1 MSHHPIEDSNRSNNP
16 EIWDL
21 LEQRVTR
28 RSVLKSGGAMAITS
42 ASGLSLLGLSACS
55 SDSDGGASGETPE
68 PRLAFT
74 PVAKSLEDRV
84 ILPPGYSARVLYALG
99 DPLVDGLPEYPND
112 GSDDGNWDRRAGDHH
127 DAIAYFPLPK
137 GTQNSDRGVL
147 VMNHEALTDIYLHEN
162 GPTDLGDGVR
172 PLAEVIK
179 EQFAHGVAVI
189 EVARSGTGDWAVD
202 RSSDLNRR
210 WHVNS
215 EMEISGPARGSSL
228 MTTPLSPNGITTF
241 GTLNDCGHGVTPWG
255 TYLAGE
261 ENWFAYFTL
270 NSTGDDTPQLAR
282 YGIASTNDDGFN
294 GKGGFNYRG
303 WDTPALGSNQ
313 QRRFNASRTGAS
325 AANDF
330 RNEPHHFGYAVEIDP
345 YNPNAKPKKRTAIG
359 RLSHEG
365 VWFAPAVSGQPLVA
379 YTGDDSRNEYIFK
392 FVSDVA
398 WNPADA
404 SLGIEGGDK
413 YLDAGTLYAARF
425 NGDGT
430 GDWLPLTPDNP
441 DLMGMSAA
449 EIAIYSR
456 IAADRAGATKMDRP
470 EWGGVNP
477 RNGEVYFALTN
488 SSSGSSG
495 RGQGGGASQPRDAAN
510 PRSYTGGP
518 DGDITTAGGNVNG
531 HVIRWREN
539 GVQDA
544 VTFVWDI
551 YAFGA
556 RADYAAAINL
566 SNLDDTNDFSS
577 PDGLWFDKR
586 GILWLQTD
594 DGAYTDTTNC
604 MMLAATPGTV
614 GDGGSFNVPGA
625 DGETVTTFIGDAP
638 GESLRRFLVGVSG
651 CEITGVETTP
661 DYRTMFVNI
670 QHPGER
676 GDLTDYQSSWP
687 YAADAT
693 LAGTVGSRRPRTATI
708 VITRD
713 DGGEIAV

>member
-1 MSHHPIEDSNRSNNP
+1 MSHHPIEDSNRSDNRAF
-16 EIWDL
+16 WDVL
-21 LEQRVTR
+21 DASVSR
-28 RSVLKSGGAMAITS
+28 RSILKGGAAAAITS

-55 SDSDGGASGETPE
+55 SDNSNGSGEIPE
-68 PRLAFT
+68 PRLGFSA
-74 PVAKSLEDRV
+74 VAKSLEDRV
-84 ILPPGYSARVLYALG
+84 VLPAGYSASVLYALG
-99 DPLVDGLPEYPND
+99 DPITEGLAEYPND

-127 DAIAYFPLPK
+127 DAMAFYPLPK
-137 GTQNSDRGVL
+137 GSQNSDRGVL
-147 VMNHEALTDIYLHEN
+147 VINHEALTDQYLHEN
-162 GPTDLGDGVR
+162 GPTDLGEGVR

-189 EVARSGTGDWAVD
+189 EVARSSSGWAVD

-215 EMEISGPARGSSL
+215 PMEISGPARGSSL
-228 MTTPLSPNGITTF
+228 MTTPLSPTGIDTF

-270 NSTGDDTPQLAR
+270 DGAGDDTPQLAR
-282 YGIASTNDDGFN
+282 YGISSGAT
-294 GKGGFNYRG
+294 GFNYRG
-303 WDTPALGSNQ
+303 WDTPAGAANL

-345 YNPNAKPKKRTAIG
+345 YNPDATPKKRTAIG
-359 RLSHEG
+359 RCSHEG
-365 VWFAPAVSGQPLVA
+365 VWFAPAVAGEPLVA

-392 FVSDVA
+392 FVSDLA
-398 WNPADA
+398 WDPSDA
-404 SLGIEGGDK
+404 TLGLEGGDK
-413 YLDAGTLYAARF
+413 YLDTGTLYAARF

-441 DLMGMSAA
+441 LLEGMSAA
-449 EIAIYSR
+449 EIVIYSR

-495 RGQGGGASQPRDAAN
+495 RGQGGAGSQPRDAAN

-518 DGDITTAGGNVNG
+518 DGSLDTAAGNVNG

-539 GVQDA
+539 GMQDA
-544 VTFVWDI
+544 VTFVWDV

-556 RADYAAAINL
+556 RANYPAAINL
-566 SNLDDTNDFSS
+566 SGLDDSNDFSS

-625 DGETVTTFIGDAP
+625 DGELVTTFIGDAP
-638 GESLRRFLVGVSG
+638 GANLRRFLVGVRG
-651 CEITGVETTP
+651 CEITGVESTP
-661 DYRTMFVNI
+661 DYRTLFVNV

-693 LAGTVGSRRPRTATI
+693 LAGTIGSRRPRTATI
-708 VITRD
+708 AITRD
-713 DGGEIAV
+713 DGGEIAI